1 MIASPK
7 MSHRVATH
15 LVLLLLLV
23 CLKSLA
29 FGQSLGSPG
38 DVGFYIAPLTPSKT
52 TVDSTITS
60 LQMHWGN
67 RVAGAQWLRLDLQK
81 KSGMTFKVWMLVKS
95 FPSADRTEAENQIER
110 YITEEEGVAPIEFTN
125 ANNGQVVLPR
135 HGYWAHQL
143 PRSLSDAEGHFVFP
157 RSISFLGHRLDF
169 QSVGIE
175 EPIAIPKTKRLEL
188 PCHLE
193 IGARYDTRDTHLP
206 RRFDKAPI
214 ETIRYLPEDYPIRL
228 SSGQTTFNVPSDH
241 VDLVRFENVFYIGDK
256 PTTVSFPECLY
267 RSNYLGPNPDYLDE
281 PGVRTSF
288 ALQEQLKKN
297 PSISSTISI
306 ESVLAH
312 FESEFHHSN
321 YANRTTRFQKALEA
335 RSDVDMGTMTTL
347 QKNMWSWEVHL
358 STGAYQLRAET
369 NGPPSAIVYEG
380 RGAAGRDLPL
390 FNSGTGAQIPTHD
403 QQAWLDMI
411 YGMMRGAARVT
422 GKDWG
427 IAIYGQFQVP
437 EVFRALTYA
446 YDLGASYFLFWT
458 SDRGHHVPYQEQ
470 LMFSKFIN
478 DYAKHHPN
486 RELEKLKHMAE
497 VMILFPPGYTLLSK
511 EPMWWLP
518 PLNYEKKNRE
528 GLTYREVLA
537 RVAAEIE
544 RCYRQ
549 GVAYDL
555 AWDIDG
561 LDLGGYREI
570 IRIRENGTISVTSE
584 SENAVY
590 HSPRWPARPQG
601 QAPGLAIAVSSRK
614 GSAPMFLVAEAKIT
628 EHQSPV
634 YFSPQHDD
642 EGIWKNT
649 KVIWQLYGP
658 GPDLYRNLSHLFD
671 SKAGILP
678 LELEDPGN
686 YRLRASVVDRAG
698 RSTVRWETIVVE

>member
-1 MIASPK
+1 

-15 LVLLLLLV
+15 LVLLLILV
-23 CLKSLA
+23 YLKSLA
-29 FGQSLGSPG
+29 LGQSLGSPG
-38 DVGFYIAPLTPSKT
+38 DVGSYIAPGSNSQSAG
-52 TVDSTITS
+52 DSRITS
-60 LQMHWGN
+60 VQMHWGI
-67 RVAGAQWLRLDLQK
+67 REAEAQWLQLDLRK
-81 KSGMTFKVWMLVKS
+81 KSGKTFKVWLLVKS
-95 FPSADRTEAENQIER
+95 FPSSNRTEAEDQIAR
-110 YITEEEGVAPIEFTN
+110 YIIEEEGITPIEFTN
-125 ANNGQVVLPR
+125 ANNGEVVLPR

-143 PRSLSDAEGHFVFP
+143 PRSTNEADRDFVFP
-157 RSISFLGHRLDF
+157 RSVSFLGHRLEL

-175 EPIAIPKTKRLEL
+175 EPIGIPQTQRLEL
-188 PCHLE
+188 PSHLE
-193 IGARYDTRDTHLP
+193 IGARYDTRDTNLP
-206 RRFDKAPI
+206 RQFDRAHI
-214 ETIRYLPEDYPIRL
+214 ETTRYLPEDYPVRL
-228 SSGQTTFNVPSDH
+228 ASGQTTFNVPTDH
-241 VDLVRFENVFYIGDK
+241 VDLVRFENVFYIGDNPK
-256 PTTVSFPECLY
+256 TVSFPECLY

-288 ALQEQLKKN
+288 ALQDKLKKD
-297 PSISSTISI
+297 PTIASTISI
-306 ESVLAH
+306 ESVLEH

-321 YANRTTRFQKALEA
+321 YANRPTRFQKALET
-335 RSDVDMGTMTTL
+335 RPDVDMGTMTAL
-347 QKNMWSWEVHL
+347 QQNMWSWEVHL
-358 STGAYQLRAET
+358 STGAYQLRAEPS
-369 NGPPSAIVYEG
+369 GPPSAIVYEG
-380 RGAAGRDLPL
+380 RGASGRDLPL
-390 FNSGTGAQIPTHD
+390 FNSTTGAQIPTHD

-427 IAIYGQFQVP
+427 IAIYGQFQLP

-486 RELEKLKHMAE
+486 RELERLKRMAE

-555 AWDIDG
+555 AWDLDG
-561 LDLGGYREI
+561 LDLEGYREI
-570 IRIRENGTISVTSE
+570 IRIRENGQVSVTSE
-584 SENAVY
+584 NKNAVY
-590 HSPRWPARPQG
+590 HSPRWPARPPG
-601 QAPGLAIAVSSRK
+601 EAPGLSIAVSSQT

-628 EHQSPV
+628 EYQSPV
-634 YFSPQHDD
+634 YFTPQHDD
-642 EGIWKNT
+642 KGVWKNT

-658 GPDLYRNLSHLFD
+658 GPDLYKNVSHHFD

-678 LELEDPGN
+678 LELEAPGT

>member
-1 MIASPK
+1 
-7 MSHRVATH
+7 
-15 LVLLLLLV
+15 
-23 CLKSLA
+23 
-29 FGQSLGSPG
+29 
-38 DVGFYIAPLTPSKT
+38 
-52 TVDSTITS
+52 
-60 LQMHWGN
+60 
-67 RVAGAQWLRLDLQK
+67 
-81 KSGMTFKVWMLVKS
+81 
-95 FPSADRTEAENQIER
+95 
-110 YITEEEGVAPIEFTN
+110 EEERISPIEFTN
-125 ANNGQVVLPR
+125 ANNGKVVLPR

-143 PRSLSDAEGHFVFP
+143 PRSSNDDEADFVFP
-157 RSISFLGHRLDF
+157 RSISFLGHRLEL
-169 QSVGIE
+169 QAVGIE
-175 EPIAIPKTKRLEL
+175 EPIAIPRTERLEL

-206 RRFDKAPI
+206 RRFDKTPI

-228 SSGQTTFNVPSDH
+228 ASGQTTFNVPADH
-241 VDLVRFENVFYIGDK
+241 VDFVRFENVFYMGDN

-288 ALQEQLKKN
+288 ALQEQLKKD
-297 PSISSTISI
+297 PLIASTISI
-306 ESVLAH
+306 ESVLER
-312 FESEFHHSN
+312 FESEFHRAN
-321 YANRTTRFQKALEA
+321 YANRTTLFQKALET
-335 RSDVDMGTMTTL
+335 RSDVAMGKMTAL
-347 QKNMWSWEVHL
+347 QQNMWSWEVHL

-369 NGPPSAIVYEG
+369 SGPPSAIVYEG
-380 RGAAGRDLPL
+380 RGASNRDLPL
-390 FNSGTGAQIPTHD
+390 FNSTTGAQIPTHD

-422 GKDWG
+422 GKEWG

-470 LMFSKFIN
+470 LVFSKFIN
-478 DYAKHHPN
+478 DYATHHPN
-486 RELEKLKHMAE
+486 REFERLKHMAE

-518 PLNYEKKNRE
+518 PLHYEKKNRE

-549 GVAYDL
+549 GVPYDL

-570 IRIRENGTISVTSE
+570 IRIREDGQISVKSE
-584 SENAVY
+584 NENAVY
-590 HSPRWPARPQG
+590 HSPRWPERPKG
-601 QAPGLAIAVSSRK
+601 QSPGLSLAVSSRK
-614 GSAPMFLVAEAKIT
+614 GSAPMFLVAEAQIT

-642 EGIWKNT
+642 EGIWENT

-671 SKAGILP
+671 SEAGILP
-678 LELEDPGN
+678 LELEDPGT